1 MNIGEKILEIMEA
14 EKVSQTELAERLNS
28 NRKNLNQTLRRNQ
41 DIKFSQVVE
50 IFDKLGYDVKIE
62 KRQQP

>member
-1 MNIGEKILEIMEA
+1 MNIGEKILEIMEQ

-62 KRQQP
+62 KR